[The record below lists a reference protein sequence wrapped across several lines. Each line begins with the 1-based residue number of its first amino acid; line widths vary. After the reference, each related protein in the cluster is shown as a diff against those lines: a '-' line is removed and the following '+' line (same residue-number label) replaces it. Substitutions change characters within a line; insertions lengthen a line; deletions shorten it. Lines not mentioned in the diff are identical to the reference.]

1 MTKPLT
7 FQFIRNYT
15 VEPIGSALAESAKE
29 SNFSIELT
37 YGSFD
42 NLGTEIL
49 NIRISDNPPTFV
61 VLTIDLDYF
70 CGGIYSPNWKR
81 SQVVDEFNQLLNA
94 VDTIPPGSFILISNF
109 IPSTEISIPLS
120 PGHDILGRS
129 SIIDDLNLTLRDFIA
144 RRTSRFGLLDFA
156 RLAVHLGEA
165 STKDRRF
172 ALMYKSP
179 FKENFVAAAA
189 QEILRFIKCKFT
201 LPKKVLILDCDN
213 TMWGGVIGEVGLDN
227 IQLDPYEYPGIAYY
241 RFQFEVLSLIQK
253 GFLVC
258 LCSKNDEALVWD
270 ALENHPYCLIRRNH
284 IIGHRVNWID
294 KATNIRNL
302 AEELNLGLDSI
313 VFVDDNPGE
322 CDLVRARLP
331 EVTVIQV
338 PSRIY
343 DYPGIL
349 ERSQL
354 FDRISVNDDDK
365 ERGSYYQAESKRR
378 ELQSGHN
385 DLEGFL
391 RDLNMKAVVRE
402 LEASDLPR
410 ASQLCQRTNQFNLT
424 TKRYTDSELAG
435 LMRSDDCKLFVLE
448 AEDRYGPMGM
458 TGLIIYT
465 KLADAIEIDTFL
477 LSCRIIGR
485 QFDRA
490 LFRRSLDLVLSSW
503 PHKEI
508 RSSFIPS
515 AKNSV
520 VVDLWQDYGFTASSS
535 NDSTEYVCPSATLAV
550 NIPLFIEVS

>member
-1 MTKPLT
+1 MKKPST

-29 SNFSIELT
+29 SNFSIEST

-49 NIRISDNPPTFV
+49 NIRTSDNPPTFV

-94 VDTIPPGSFILISNF
+94 IDTIPPSSFILISNF
-109 IPSTEISIPLS
+109 IPTTAISIPLS
-120 PGHDILGRS
+120 LGHDILGRS
-129 SIIDDLNLTLRDFIA
+129 SIYDDLNLTLRDFIA
-144 RRTSRFGLLDFA
+144 QRTSCCGLLDFA
-156 RLAVHLGEA
+156 RLAAHLGEA

-179 FKENFVAAAA
+179 FKVNFVAAAA
-189 QEILRFIKCKFT
+189 QEILRILKCKFT
-201 LPKKVLILDCDN
+201 PPKKVLILDCDN
-213 TMWGGVIGEVGLDN
+213 TLWGGVIGEVGLEN
-227 IQLDPYEYPGIAYY
+227 IQLDPYEYPGIAYH

-284 IIGHRVNWID
+284 IVGHRVNWID
-294 KATNIRNL
+294 KTTNIRNL

-313 VFVDDNPGE
+313 VFVDDNPVE
-322 CDLVRARLP
+322 CDLVRISLP
-331 EVTVIQV
+331 EVTVLQV

-354 FDRISVNDDDK
+354 FDRISVNDNDK
-365 ERGSYYQAESKRR
+365 ERGNYYQAESKRR

-402 LEASDLPR
+402 LEATDLPR

-424 TKRYTDSELAG
+424 SRRYTDSELAG
-435 LMRSDDCKLFVLE
+435 FIVSDDTKAFVME
-448 AEDRYGPMGM
+448 AQDRFGPMGSS
-458 TGLIIYT
+458 GLIIY
-465 KLADAIEIDTFL
+465 KNYGDSIEIDTFL

-485 QFDRA
+485 SFDKA
-490 LFRRSLDLVLSSW
+490 LFRRSYDLLPKSW
-503 PHKEI
+503 HTQDI
-508 RSSFIPS
+508 RGIFLPT

-520 VVDLWQDYGFTASSS
+520 VADLWQNYGFQSS
-535 NDSTEYVCPSATLAV
+535 DSGKATEYSCSASALAV
-550 NIPLFIEVS
+550 QIPKFIEIE